1 MPSTGYY
8 LRVRK
13 DAMHT
18 VIVHRT
24 TSPTAHYS
32 GLGTDHNS
40 SRSGGFK
47 LEALRVQLL
56 RPFVILRLVGLFF
69 PSQIAVES
77 PSWNRNRLV
86 LPVLVKLIGIT
97 LLPVPL

>member
-1 MPSTGYY
+1 
-8 LRVRK
+8 
-13 DAMHT
+13 MHT
-18 VIVHRT
+18 VTVHRT

-56 RPFVILRLVGLFF
+56 RPFVILRLVGFFF
-69 PSQIAVES
+69 PVKSLLSHQVGTETVPSSPASQIDWHYPFSGSSLEMKNLFS
-77 PSWNRNRLV
+77 FQQFRF
-86 LPVLVKLIGIT
+86 
-97 LLPVPL
+97 